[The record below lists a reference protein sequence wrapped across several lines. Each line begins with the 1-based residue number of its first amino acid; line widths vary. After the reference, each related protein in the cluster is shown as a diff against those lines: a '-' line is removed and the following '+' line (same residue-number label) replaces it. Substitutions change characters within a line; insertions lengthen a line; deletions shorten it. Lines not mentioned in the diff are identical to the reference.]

1 MANLNSLQA
10 LQSRDNLIFANQ
22 SPLDSSQSLSNQD
35 LTSFPDE
42 LRAAKQQSQ
51 TPNSD
56 TPRTE
61 ARSTQA
67 PEEKPQ
73 NLPPSTDQAQQDAAN
88 IAAPQTNSHS
98 EAPQTNAQAQ
108 AETPPTQGVDQAT
121 LGQVEVALAVEAKA
135 ATVTEAL
142 AVVDAALSTAVV
154 QDLSA
159 VTTDEVLT
167 TVVNN
172 TQTQAALAKA
182 AADAAAL
189 QAGALVQEGE
199 IQVAVAVA
207 DVSTTEGAQVAVLTD
222 ALQTQDQATE
232 TAVAEVQ
239 VTANPIAITN
249 VVQVAVA
256 PVVQAVQATAVDAG
270 SATVELAQVSAATNN
285 AATTQMNAQ
294 TDIAATEV
302 NVAAQTTAVD
312 GQDFAANLNQAT
324 ANVSAAPVQAMTSTT
339 TADAVKINPAQT
351 VQVSSTVAAQVQ
363 SNTEQASA
371 AAPAQDLNLDQV
383 VIQKIELPTGTTQ
396 AAVNTAA
403 TPAVQNAVQTINTS
417 ADTAA
422 VDQATVVN
430 TGATIAK
437 PADQAQVQAAPKQ
450 VNLSTVEE
458 GDFSKQVRAQN
469 AESFVAASTV
479 AKQDRSSRV
488 VAQEES
494 IAQASTNGISA
505 TDAKQTS
512 FISNLNHEVKLTQ
525 TTTVKL
531 EPQNA
536 SLATG
541 PLNAEVMRVL
551 KEGGGR
557 VVMEVTPPDQGTI
570 RIDLRLDNQ
579 GRAIVVVDG
588 ASDSTRARL
597 EQGSAQLKEQLSQ
610 MGLSLSLDMRQQSD
624 NAGQPQ
630 FMAEGI
636 AFSKGNGDSRVA
648 ANAEVAAGIL
658 GTATPA
664 ADGRINLYA

>member
-1 MANLNSLQA
+1 MANLNPLQA

-22 SPLDSSQSLSNQD
+22 SPLDSSQSLLNQD

-51 TPNSD
+51 APSSD
-56 TPRTE
+56 SPRAET
-61 ARSTQA
+61 RSPQA

-73 NLPPSTDQAQQDAAN
+73 NLPPSTDQAGQDAAN

-98 EAPQTNAQAQ
+98 ETPQAKPQTQ
-108 AETPPTQGVDQAT
+108 AEAPPTQGVDQAT

-135 ATVTEAL
+135 AIVTEAL
-142 AVVDAALSTAVV
+142 AVVDAALSTVVVV
-154 QDLSA
+154 QDLST
-159 VTTDEVLT
+159 VTTGEVLT

-199 IQVAVAVA
+199 VQVAVADIA
-207 DVSTTEGAQVAVLTD
+207 ITAGTQVAVLTD
-222 ALQTQDQATE
+222 ALQTQDQATD
-232 TAVAEVQ
+232 APVAEVQ
-239 VTANPIAITN
+239 VVVNPIAVAN

-256 PVVQAVQATAVDAG
+256 PVVQAVQVTVADAG
-270 SATVELAQVSAATNN
+270 PTVLEVGQVSAASNN
-285 AATTQMNAQ
+285 AATTQVNTQ
-294 TDIAATEV
+294 TDAANVEV
-302 NVAAQTTAVD
+302 NVAAQTTIVD

-324 ANVSAAPVQAMTSTT
+324 ANVSAAPVQTSVS
-339 TADAVKINPAQT
+339 TAPVETVKLNPGQV

-363 SNTEQASA
+363 ANTEQASA
-371 AAPAQDLNLDQV
+371 AAPAQDLSLDQV
-383 VIQKIELPTGTTQ
+383 VIQKIELPTTTTQ
-396 AAVNTAA
+396 VAVNTSA
-403 TPAVQNAVQTINTS
+403 TPAVKNAVQAINAN

-422 VDQATVVN
+422 VDQVAVAN
-430 TGATIAK
+430 AGASIAK
-437 PADQAQVQAAPKQ
+437 PADQAQAQSTPKQ
-450 VNLSTVEE
+450 VNLPTVEE

-469 AESFVAASTV
+469 AESFVGASTV
-479 AKQDRSSRV
+479 AKQERSTSV

-494 IAQASTNGISA
+494 IAQASTNGINA

-597 EQGSAQLKEQLSQ
+597 EQGSAQLKEQLAQ

-636 AFSKGNGDSRVA
+636 AFSKGDGDSRVA

>member
-1 MANLNSLQA
+1 MANLHSLQA

-22 SPLDSSQSLSNQD
+22 STLDSSQSLSNQD

-51 TPNSD
+51 SPSPDN
-56 TPRTE
+56 PRTE
-61 ARSTQA
+61 ARSPQA

-98 EAPQTNAQAQ
+98 ETPQANPQTQ
-108 AETPPTQGVDQAT
+108 AEAPPPQGVDQAT

-135 ATVTEAL
+135 ATVTQAL
-142 AVVDAALSTAVV
+142 NVVDAALSMAVV
-154 QDLSA
+154 QDPSTVATVEVVTA
-159 VTTDEVLT
+159 VVT
-167 TVVNN
+167 N

-199 IQVAVAVA
+199 VQVTVA
-207 DVSTTEGAQVAVLTD
+207 DTAITEGTQVAVLTD
-222 ALQTQDQATE
+222 ALQTQDQTTDAPT
-232 TAVAEVQ
+232 AEVQ
-239 VTANPIAITN
+239 AVVNPIAVAN

-256 PVVQAVQATAVDAG
+256 PVVQAVQVTVADAG
-270 SATVELAQVSAATNN
+270 PTVVEVGQVSAATNN
-285 AATTQMNAQ
+285 AATTQINTR
-294 TDIAATEV
+294 TDAAKAET
-302 NVAAQTTAVD
+302 NVATQTTVAD

-324 ANVSAAPVQAMTSTT
+324 ANASAAPVQTSVS
-339 TADAVKINPAQT
+339 TAPVEAVKVNSGQV

-363 SNTEQASA
+363 ANTEQASA
-371 AAPAQDLNLDQV
+371 APPAQDLSLDQV
-383 VIQKIELPTGTTQ
+383 VIQKIELPTTTAQ
-396 AAVNTAA
+396 VAVNTAA
-403 TPAVQNAVQTINTS
+403 TPAVQNAVQTINAS

-422 VDQATVVN
+422 VDQVAVAN
-430 TGATIAK
+430 TGATLAK
-437 PADQAQVQAAPKQ
+437 PADQAQAQSTPKQ
-450 VNLSTVEE
+450 INLPTVEE
-458 GDFSKQVRAQN
+458 GNFAKQVRAQN
-469 AESFVAASTV
+469 NESFVAASTV
-479 AKQDRSSRV
+479 AKQDRTTRV
-488 VAQEES
+488 AVKDES
-494 IAQASTNGISA
+494 IAQASTNGINA

-597 EQGSAQLKEQLSQ
+597 EQGSAQLKEQLAQ

-636 AFSKGNGDSRVA
+636 AFSKGDGDSRVA